1 MWEITRTGLRTQML
15 STQNKTID
23 NNDDDDDNRER
34 ERERDD
40 IRWHTCSIAVAA
52 IVVVFALAAAVLSAF
67 KCVRTCWLIKE

>member
-34 ERERDD
+34 ERERE
-40 IRWHTCSIAVAA
+40 RWY
-52 IVVVFALAAAVLSAF
+52 
-67 KCVRTCWLIKE
+67 